1 MNDMNSVKTA
11 LLKGALESFC
21 LKGYDGVG
29 VQELADLGRV
39 TKPTLYHYFGNKE
52 GILKTV
58 LEFYFTPFLSE
69 LSDLAGAQKDLPLIL
84 EDLGFLFLKSSER
97 EPSFW
102 RFMLSINFSP
112 SDSVPYR
119 CVQAHLEKQF
129 RILETLFKR
138 EVRRYGNMKG
148 KEHLIAV
155 SFIGLM
161 HTHVSLVLNW
171 HTRVSDKLV
180 WNVVHQFLYG
190 IFT

>member
-1 MNDMNSVKTA
+1 MNKVNSAKTI
-11 LLKGALESFC
+11 LLQGALESFC

-29 VQELADLGRV
+29 VQEIADLGKV

-52 GILKTV
+52 GLLKTV
-58 LEFYFTPFLSE
+58 LEFYFTPFLTE
-69 LSDLAGAQKDLPLIL
+69 LSSLAEAGKDLPLIL
-84 EDLGFLFLKSSER
+84 ENLGFLFLKAAEK

-112 SDSVPYR
+112 QDSVPYR
-119 CVQAHLEKQF
+119 CVQPHLEKQF
-129 RILETLFKR
+129 RILETLFRR
-138 EVRRYGNMKG
+138 EVPRYGNMKG

-161 HTHVSLVLNW
+161 HTHVSLILNRF
-171 HTRVSDKLV
+171 TRVSDKLLKG
-180 WNVVHQFLYG
+180 VVHQFLYG